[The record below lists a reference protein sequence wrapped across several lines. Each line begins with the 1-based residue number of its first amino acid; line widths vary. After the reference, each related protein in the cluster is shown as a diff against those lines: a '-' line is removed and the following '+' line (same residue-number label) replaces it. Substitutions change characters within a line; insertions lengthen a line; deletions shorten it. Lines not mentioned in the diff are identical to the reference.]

1 MKKIILIKNNKN
13 DIYQQV
19 YGIIKPSLLLK
30 IIDLGMDKIIEDFN
44 NEINI
49 RTNKLISVKGSWI
62 NNKDEE
68 TLLDF
73 KSKVSKDISNSFDL
87 SNYYTKAFTTLVEN
101 YFPYFL
107 GKIGD
112 EEIDQNINILRKN
125 FIIFLDKIYQ
135 LKKKDNILFF
145 R

>member
-1 MKKIILIKNNKN
+1 
-13 DIYQQV
+13 
-19 YGIIKPSLLLK
+19 
-30 IIDLGMDKIIEDFN
+30 MDKIIEDFN

-68 TLLDF
+68 TLLDI

-87 SNYYTKAFTTLVEN
+87 SNYYTKTFTTLVEN

-112 EEIDQNINILRKN
+112 KEIDQNINILRKKFYN
-125 FIIFLDKIYQ
+125 IF
-135 LKKKDNILFF
+135 